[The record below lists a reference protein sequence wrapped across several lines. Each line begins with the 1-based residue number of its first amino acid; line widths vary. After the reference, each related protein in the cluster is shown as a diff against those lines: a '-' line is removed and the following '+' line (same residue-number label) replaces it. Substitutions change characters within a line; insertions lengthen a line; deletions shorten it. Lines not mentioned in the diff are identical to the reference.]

1 MDNWADPGMDLGF
14 LSGGWGGGGGGGGG
28 VVPSLTSRIQD
39 LHMGPKHMYVHT
51 HTYMRMYKQA
61 HEC

>member
-1 MDNWADPGMDLGF
+1 MDGQLGGPRHGSRIF
-14 LSGGWGGGGGGGGG
+14 VRRVGGGGGGGG